1 MDPFVA
7 LGVEA
12 WLAAGAAVTSLGIG
26 LIWWVRGRRTDTG
39 APPDRS
45 DREVRPREGAAGD
58 LGARLAATR
67 AGLWG
72 ALSSLL
78 RGKKVDVSLL
88 EPLEEALL
96 RADVGVA
103 TTDRLLATAKA
114 MLLGGETRGDVLA
127 DALRQEIET
136 LLAAVERGF
145 DFLPSTK
152 PHVVLVVGV
161 NGSGKTTTV
170 GKLAARYREAGKT
183 VAVAAADTFRAAA
196 VDQLAVWADRS
207 GAVLFRRDE
216 GADPASVVH
225 EAVTAVL
232 RDGTDVLLVDT
243 AGRLQNRRP
252 LMEELSKVRRVVQKV
267 LPDAPHETWIVL
279 DGTMGNNALAQARAF
294 HDATPLTGAV
304 VTKLD
309 GTARGGMILA
319 VAADLGLSVPLIGVG
334 ERVED
339 LRPFDARA
347 FASAILAEA

>member
-12 WLAAGAAVTSLGIG
+12 WMAAGAAVAGVGVG
-26 LIWWVRGRRTDTG
+26 LAWWLRPKR
-39 APPDRS
+39 PDADAAGVAS
-45 DREVRPREGAAGD
+45 GPAQEGAKSD

-67 AGLWG
+67 SGFWG

-78 RGKKVDVSLL
+78 SGKKVDLSLL

-96 RADVGVA
+96 RADVGVT
-103 TTDRLLATAKA
+103 TTDRLLGTARR
-114 MLLGGETRGDVLA
+114 LLTAGETRGDVLA
-127 DALRQEIET
+127 GALRQDIEG
-136 LLAAVERGF
+136 LLATVGRAF
-145 DFLPSTK
+145 DFAPVAH

-196 VDQLAVWADRS
+196 VDQLAVWAERS
-207 GAVLFRRDE
+207 GATLFRRDE

-225 EAVTAVL
+225 EAVAAVI
-232 RDGTDVLLVDT
+232 RDGTDVLIVDT

-252 LMEELSKVRRVVQKV
+252 LMEELSKVRRVLQKV
-267 LPDAPHETWIVL
+267 LPEAPHETWIVL

-294 HDATPLTGAV
+294 HEATPLSGAV

-347 FASAILAEA
+347 FADAILADA